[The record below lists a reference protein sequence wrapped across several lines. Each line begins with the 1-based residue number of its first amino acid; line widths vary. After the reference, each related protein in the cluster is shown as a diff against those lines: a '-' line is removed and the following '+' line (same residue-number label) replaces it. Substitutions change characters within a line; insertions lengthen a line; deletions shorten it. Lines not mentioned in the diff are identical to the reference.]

1 MFHWI
6 ELDRLL
12 SLFQYEQYDPLVFGT
27 SFFLFYFF
35 AFLFVYRLLAKTRD
49 LKIWTIIFFS
59 VFFYYKAAGI
69 YFFLL
74 VFSAIFNFY
83 IGNRIFV
90 TKNEL
95 LRRITFHL
103 AIVVNLGVLVYFKY
117 TNFLLQILNDLNVG
131 QFNPLSIFLPIGISF
146 YTFKAMSYLIE
157 IYMEMMEPIKS
168 LRNFSL
174 FIFFFPNVL
183 MGPIDRASE
192 FLPQLE
198 SDFSVSKTDI
208 SRAVFLI
215 IAGLIKKHV
224 IADYIGLNFIDR
236 VFEIPLRFTGTENL
250 IAMYG
255 YSIQIYCDFS
265 GYTDMALG
273 IALLMGFKMRKNFN
287 FPFLANSI
295 MNYWQRWHMSLSSWL
310 LDYLFKPLQMGLR
323 NFRGLGNA
331 LAILITFTA
340 VGLWHGAN
348 WNFVIFGLIH
358 SFFIIF
364 SITTKPLR
372 TLFYEKLG
380 LSGSKVVNV
389 FQVIFTFHLLMFTGV
404 FFRAA
409 DFETA
414 LNVFHQVFTFLK
426 PEVFPQFL
434 EAYTIIIFLIVLG
447 YIGHFTPQK
456 VVDKTVE
463 ILSRVPIVV
472 HAVLLALVIWLV
484 IQSKSADIQPFI
496 YFQF

>member
-236 VFEIPLRFTGTENL
+236 VFEIPLRFTCTENL

-456 VVDKTVE
+456 VIDKTVE